1 MAFNSQLL
9 VIMLRL
15 YLFKI
20 TVMWQM
26 MLMGISDFWQLGLRK
41 LILFKKHI
49 FLVNVRDCKL
59 NDSPCHF
66 FSSVLHFLLLLA
78 GL

>member
-1 MAFNSQLL
+1 
-9 VIMLRL
+9 
-15 YLFKI
+15 
-20 TVMWQM
+20 MWQM
-26 MLMGISDFWQLGLRK
+26 LLMGISDFWQLGLRK

-49 FLVNVRDCKL
+49 FLVNVRDG
-59 NDSPCHF
+59 NVTRHSPCHF